1 MEESLDEDALAHY
14 ITNWERVVRLQGLV
28 RGKRSRAKADEDSL
42 LPDSE

>member
-28 RGKRSRAKADEDSL
+28 RGKRSRAKAEDSPM
-42 LPDSE
+42 PDSE